1 MKDRRKIVINM
12 RGGLLIL
19 GLMILLLTF
28 GFNSSISAQQQS
40 LLQIVGGVCNSP
52 LGTIGSALSATTAQD
67 CQKVS
72 NINLL
77 LSLVPVAYILGGLL
91 FLLGLVIPGNKRNS
105 NKTQQQI
112 MPEDSNK
119 VEDETL
125 RQLKL
130 RYAKGEITKKR
141 YEEMKKDLEE

>member
-1 MKDRRKIVINM
+1 
-12 RGGLLIL
+12 LLIL
-19 GLMILLLTF
+19 GLMILLFTF
-28 GFNSSISAQQQS
+28 GFSSSISAQQRG
-40 LLQIVGGVCNSP
+40 LLQIAGGACNSP
-52 LGTIGSALSATTAQD
+52 LGTIGSALSATIAQD
-67 CQKVS
+67 CQKIS

-91 FLLGLVIPGNKRNS
+91 FLLGLVIPSHKRNLK
-105 NKTQQQI
+105 NAQQQI

-119 VEDETL
+119 VKEDEAL